1 MRRRTQGLERKIQRI
16 QRELTTLGDL
26 RPGSLSEQYNVCGVA
41 GCRCKASPPQR
52 HGPYHQLSFTRKGKA
67 TSRFVRREELAAVKA
82 QLKNYARLRKLV
94 DQWIDLGIE
103 LSTLRLEESRERARK

>member
-1 MRRRTQGLERKIQRI
+1 LERKIQRI
-16 QRELTTLGDL
+16 QRELATLGDL

-67 TSRFVRREELAAVKA
+67 TSRFVRREELPAVQA
-82 QLKNYARLRKLV
+82 QLQNYARLRKLV

-103 LSTLRLEESRERARK
+103 LSTLRLEESRERARE

>member
-1 MRRRTQGLERKIQRI
+1 MSRRTQGLERKIQQI
-16 QRELTTLGDL
+16 QRELATLGDL

-41 GCRCKASPPQR
+41 GCRCKASPPKK
-52 HGPYHQLSFTRKGKA
+52 HGPYSQLSFTRKGKA
-67 TSRFVRREELAAVKA
+67 TSRFVRHEDLAAVKG

-103 LSTLRLEESRERARK
+103 LSTLRLEESRERARE